1 MKFIFRL
8 KSTFQLWARPCDAIR
23 RGGVDK
29 SYDSWWG
36 EGVRVTW
43 CPKSFFSANLLAVVT
58 LSGTILLPAPRTIK
72 DCSHPPSH
80 VKGVLL
86 IRLNMFIKVLE
97 LIIYITL
104 DRESIAYPYMDFK
117 NPRIS
122 IWISIVFGCQ
132 SSILHTSVDVH
143 ILITKQGYPCKDILQ
158 WMSVEHEYLR
168 MDDIHSF
175 YGYQSS
181 IIHAFINIH
190 LDIHWFLWMSMHGLA
205 MDSRS
210 LRTVTRGRGI

>member
-1 MKFIFRL
+1 MGYESRGIQSLFFYCEFISSCHFKRH
-8 KSTFQLWARPCDAIR
+8 
-23 RGGVDK
+23 
-29 SYDSWWG
+29 
-36 EGVRVTW
+36 
-43 CPKSFFSANLLAVVT
+43 N
-58 LSGTILLPAPRTIK
+58 LLPAPRTIEN
-72 DCSHPPSH
+72 CSHPPSH

-190 LDIHWFLWMSMHGLA
+190 LDIH
-205 MDSRS
+205 
-210 LRTVTRGRGI
+210 